1 MGNTNNEN
9 LVFMSNILES
19 SGNKEIKRNYYVNL
33 SLK

>member
-19 SGNKEIKRNYYVNL
+19 SGSKEIERNYYVNL
-33 SLK
+33 SIK